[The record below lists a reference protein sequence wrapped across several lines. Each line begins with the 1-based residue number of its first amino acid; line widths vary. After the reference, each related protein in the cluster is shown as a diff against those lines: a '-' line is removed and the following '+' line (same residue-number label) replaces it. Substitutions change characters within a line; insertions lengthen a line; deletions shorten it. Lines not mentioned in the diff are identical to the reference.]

1 MTLYLPFTKKKM
13 KYYMTVFKKN
23 LLQSSFF
30 RRNHTKQF
38 SNGKYFFRGNPF
50 LQYRVKTILQHCV
63 LDYFYILNTSK
74 FIWVSMSI
82 AVLRGLILGII
93 RVQWGTNRVHWGYHL
108 GSLRWKE
115 ASYFFFSIN
124 FTKYSFCRLVCLIR
138 KRNPFFKLEFEL
150 LGYRR
155 PKMKFS
161 IFNPRFR
168 FRKKYIAQ
176 N

>member
-1 MTLYLPFTKKKM
+1 
-13 KYYMTVFKKN
+13 MTVFKIICFRVLFSGETIQN
-23 LLQSSFF
+23 SFQME
-30 RRNHTKQF
+30 NI
-38 SNGKYFFRGNPF
+38 FFRGNPF

-74 FIWVSMSI
+74 FIWVSMPI

-108 GSLRWKE
+108 GSLRWQE